1 MFQGTHLYESKASC
15 HFLELK
21 FYYFREF
28 ACMFEEADKNQDG
41 RIDFEEFQAMMLP
54 GS

>member
-1 MFQGTHLYESKASC
+1 MFQGAHLYESKASR

-21 FYYFREF
+21 FYLIREF
-28 ACMFEEADKNQDG
+28 AYMFEEADKNQDG

>member
-1 MFQGTHLYESKASC
+1 MNQKQVVI
-15 HFLELK
+15 LELK

>member
-1 MFQGTHLYESKASC
+1 MKKPFCIGRLRFEFRFAI
-15 HFLELK
+15 L
-21 FYYFREF
+21 REF

-54 GS
+54 DS